1 MTSQAASLPETTV
14 EAEPEL
20 ERSLVLWLT
29 NVSHAVNHFQNNMVA
44 ALYPVIM
51 TELGFGYFQLGTI
64 TAIRNIFGNGSQI
77 LYGFLTPFV
86 RRSHLLGVGNLILGI
101 GTLATGLV
109 SGYTGFIAARTITSI
124 GSSAQHPVGA
134 SLLAGYFP
142 KNRGAILALN
152 SSLANVGS
160 LLAPAAAGFL
170 LLVLGWRQIFFVV
183 AILSVLMGGAYFFFR
198 DRVGTA
204 DQPVSKRARL
214 AKGKE
219 SYLRVLKNRNIMVIS
234 LVQMVGAAGGEGGVN
249 QTYIGPHLVNDLGL
263 SFALAGVALSV
274 FQLGSIFGPL
284 WFGWLSDR
292 TSRKNVI
299 QASLLLSCLGTLSLA
314 KQDVILAWIMGWL
327 GAWLPSADDS
337 FIPLLMLNLLIYG
350 GITSSRQTL
359 TQALVA
365 DSLADSDRDAGF
377 SLYYFIAFL
386 SDPIWSLVTGGLME
400 NFGFSF
406 AFSRLSVSYLIGM
419 LLLFLVV
426 DARRQDQD
434 SAGIVPN
441 RPAR

>member
-1 MTSQAASLPETTV
+1 VTSQAASIRDTTLEDVPEV
-14 EAEPEL
+14 
-20 ERSLVLWLT
+20 ERSLALWLT

-44 ALYPVIM
+44 SLYPIIM
-51 TELGFGYFQLGTI
+51 AELGIGYFQLGTL

-101 GTLATGLV
+101 GTLATGMV
-109 SGYTGFIAARTITSI
+109 SGYGGFVAARTVTSI

-142 KNRGAILALN
+142 RNRGAILALN

-183 AILSVLMGGAYFFFR
+183 AILSLLMGGAYFFFR
-198 DRVGTA
+198 DRVSTTTKT
-204 DQPVSKRARL
+204 VSKRDRL
-214 AKGKE
+214 VQGKD
-219 SYLRVLKNRNIMVIS
+219 SYLRVLRNRNIMVIS

-249 QTYIGPHLVNDLGL
+249 QTYIGPHLVNDVGL
-263 SFALAGVALSV
+263 NVAMAGVALSV
-274 FQLGSIFGPL
+274 FQLGSVFGPL

-292 TSRKNVI
+292 FSRKNVI
-299 QASLLLSCLGTLSLA
+299 QASLLLSCVGTLSIA
-314 KQDVILAWIMGWL
+314 HQDLLFEWL
-327 GAWLPSADDS
+327 IARLGNWLPNADNS
-337 FIPLLMLNLLIYG
+337 FIPLLLLNLLLYG
-350 GITSSRQTL
+350 GVTSSRQTL

-365 DSLADSDRDAGF
+365 DSLSDGDRDAGF
-377 SLYYFIAFL
+377 SLFYFIAFM

-400 NFGFSF
+400 SFGFSF
-406 AFSRLSVSYLIGM
+406 AFSRLSVSYLVGM

-426 DARRQDQD
+426 DRTRAPSPDKL
-434 SAGIVPN
+434 A
-441 RPAR
+441 

>member
-1 MTSQAASLPETTV
+1 VTSQAASISDTTLEAAPEV
-14 EAEPEL
+14 

-44 ALYPVIM
+44 SLYPIIM
-51 TELGFGYFQLGTI
+51 AELGMGYFQLGTL

-86 RRSHLLGVGNLILGI
+86 RRSHLLGTGNLILGF
-101 GTLATGLV
+101 GTLATGMV
-109 SGYTGFIAARTITSI
+109 SGYGGFIAARTVTSI

-183 AILSVLMGGAYFFFR
+183 AILSLIMGGAYFFFR
-198 DRVGTA
+198 DRVTTTA
-204 DQPVSKRARL
+204 QPVSKRERL
-214 AKGKE
+214 VQGKD
-219 SYLRVLKNRNIMVIS
+219 SYLRVLRNRNIVVIS

-249 QTYIGPHLVNDLGL
+249 QTYIGPHLVNDVGL
-263 SFALAGVALSV
+263 NVAMAGVALSV
-274 FQLGSIFGPL
+274 FQLGSVFGPL

-292 TSRKNVI
+292 FSRKNVI
-299 QASLLLSCLGTLSLA
+299 QASLLLSCAGTLSLA
-314 KQDVILAWIMGWL
+314 HQDVLFGWLIGWL
-327 GAWLPSADDS
+327 GNWLPNADNS
-337 FIPLLMLNLLIYG
+337 FIPLLLLNLLLYG
-350 GITSSRQTL
+350 GVTSSRQTL

-365 DSLADSDRDAGF
+365 DSLMDGDRDAGF
-377 SLYYFIAFL
+377 SLYYFIAFM

-400 NFGFSF
+400 SFGFSF
-406 AFSRLSVSYLIGM
+406 AFSRLSVSYLVGM
-419 LLLFLVV
+419 LLVFLIV
-426 DARRQDQD
+426 DSQRTR
-434 SAGIVPN
+434 VPSTSG
-441 RPAR
+441 

>member
-1 MTSQAASLPETTV
+1 MTSQAASIPDAALES
-14 EAEPEL
+14 EPEF

-44 ALYPVIM
+44 SLYPIIM
-51 TELGFGYFQLGTI
+51 AELGFGYFQLGTL

-86 RRSHLLGVGNLILGI
+86 RRSHLLGTGNLILGL
-101 GTLATGLV
+101 GTLATGMV
-109 SGYTGFIAARTITSI
+109 GGYGGFIAARTVTSI

-183 AILSVLMGGAYFFFR
+183 AILSLIMGGAYFFFR

-204 DQPVSKRARL
+204 DQPVSVRERL
-214 AKGKE
+214 VQGKQ
-219 SYLRVLKNRNIMVIS
+219 SYLRVLRNRNIMVIS

-249 QTYIGPHLVNDLGL
+249 QTYIGPHLVNDVGL
-263 SFALAGVALSV
+263 NVAMAGVALSV

-292 TSRKNVI
+292 LSRKNVI

-314 KQDVILAWIMGWL
+314 KQDVLFGWVMDWL
-327 GAWLPSADDS
+327 GQWLPDANGS
-337 FIPLLMLNLLIYG
+337 FIPLLLLNLLLYG
-350 GITSSRQTL
+350 GVTSSRQTL

-365 DSLADSDRDAGF
+365 DSLSDNDRDAGF
-377 SLYYFIAFL
+377 SLYYFIAFM

-406 AFSRLSVSYLIGM
+406 AFSRLSVSYLVGM
-419 LLLFLVV
+419 LLVFLII
-426 DARRQDQD
+426 DSRRAPPPDEQT
-434 SAGIVPN
+434 AGP
-441 RPAR
+441 